1 MKKIIS
7 LILALALCVAALAT
21 LASCA
26 PDTQDPS
33 KIVVGA
39 SSTPHAEILAVAK
52 EILAEQGYELIIREF
67 DDYVIPNTALF
78 EGELNANY
86 FQHQP
91 YLTSFNKDNNMDLV
105 SAGAIHYEP
114 LAIYGNGITSL
125 DALAD
130 GATIIIPTDDS
141 NQTRALFLLAQEGLI
156 SLPEDS
162 TVEGGVSIL
171 DITAAN
177 NPKGYNITH
186 VEASTVPAQ
195 LKNANSGTIAVI
207 NGNYALSAGL
217 KAQDALATED
227 SSGEAATTYAN
238 IVAVKPAD
246 LESAK
251 IKALI
256 EALKSDKVKKFI
268 ADEYAGAVVAI

>member
-1 MKKIIS
+1 MKRIIS
-7 LILALALCVAALAT
+7 LILALALCLTALLALTSCSNDAA
-21 LASCA
+21 
-26 PDTQDPS
+26 DPK

-52 EILAEQGYELIIREF
+52 DILAEAGYELIIREF

-91 YLTSFNKDNNMDLV
+91 YLTSFNRDNGMNLV

-114 LAIYGNGITSL
+114 LAIYANGVTDLAS
-125 DALAD
+125 LAD

-156 SLPEDS
+156 TLPEGA
-162 TVEGGVSIL
+162 TVEAGVSVL
-171 DITAAN
+171 DITAAH
-177 NPKGYNITH
+177 NPKGYNITP

-195 LKNANSGTIAVI
+195 LKNSNTGSIAVI

-217 KAQDALATED
+217 KATDALATED
-227 SSGEAATTYAN
+227 SAGEAATTYAN
-238 IVAVKPAD
+238 IVAVKPED

-256 EALKSDKVKKFI
+256 EALKSDKVKQFI
-268 ADEYAGAVVAI
+268 AEEYNGAVVAI